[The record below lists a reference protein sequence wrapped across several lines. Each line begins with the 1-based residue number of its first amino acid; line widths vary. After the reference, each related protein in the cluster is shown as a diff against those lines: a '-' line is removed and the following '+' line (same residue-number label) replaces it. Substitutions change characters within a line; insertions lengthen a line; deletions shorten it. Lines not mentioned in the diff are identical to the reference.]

1 MPFRAHCVPLPSTF
15 GVRTSHPSFTFHS
28 HCVHACSRYFT
39 LFYALLRYFYG
50 GGEGW
55 SPSSAPSAVQP
66 PTLFVLSTLNPYVRS
81 TQGLPHWRP
90 IDRVLSCSLVFS
102 PVHSKIDNR
111 HSTFDMIATR
121 HTETH
126 AAHTKNTRK
135 THETHRKITET
146 HGKTRI
152 FFLPRNARM
161 AELGGQN
168 SYSSCPKLL
177 RRSPLR

>member
-111 HSTFDMIATR
+111 HSTFDIRHDRHQTHGNTR
-121 HTETH
+121 RTH
-126 AAHTKNTRK
+126 EKHTKNTRN
-135 THETHRKITET
+135 TPQNHGNTRK
-146 HGKTRI
+146 
-152 FFLPRNARM
+152 FF
-161 AELGGQN
+161 
-168 SYSSCPKLL
+168 
-177 RRSPLR
+177 